1 MPQASLSCNPSDFQI
16 APSKRCQ
23 YWIFIP
29 CNRKYS
35 QSEHRKAVNIVY
47 LLLLLC
53 SDIGLLLHVAS
64 FLDSSMALS
73 NTSFDPETSK
83 RSADCL
89 TELLFDGNTPQLS
102 VAVGSCQLTLSGS
115 SVVALSIV
123 MSLGHYVHEH

>member
-1 MPQASLSCNPSDFQI
+1 MGTRLA
-16 APSKRCQ
+16 
-23 YWIFIP
+23 
-29 CNRKYS
+29 
-35 QSEHRKAVNIVY
+35 

-73 NTSFDPETSK
+73 NTSYDPETSK
-83 RSADCL
+83 RSAGRL
-89 TELLFDGNTPQLS
+89 TELLFMFDGNTPQLS
-102 VAVGSCQLTLSGS
+102 VAVGSCQLTLSS

>member
-1 MPQASLSCNPSDFQI
+1 MGTRLA
-16 APSKRCQ
+16 
-23 YWIFIP
+23 
-29 CNRKYS
+29 
-35 QSEHRKAVNIVY
+35 

-73 NTSFDPETSK
+73 NTSYDPETSK

-102 VAVGSCQLTLSGS
+102 VAVGSCQLTLSS